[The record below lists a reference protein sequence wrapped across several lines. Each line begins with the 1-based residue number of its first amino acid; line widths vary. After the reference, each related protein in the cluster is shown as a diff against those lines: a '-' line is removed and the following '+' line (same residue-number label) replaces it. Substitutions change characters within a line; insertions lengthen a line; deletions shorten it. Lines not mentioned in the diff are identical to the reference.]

1 MEVFCPYC
9 SKRIFQVTVSRTY
22 LVHLDTD
29 PVDEK
34 CVREEINEARCAS
47 CSRVLPQGIWEE
59 VRPRA

>member
-29 PVDEK
+29 PADEK
-34 CVREEINEARCAS
+34 LVREEISEARCAG
-47 CSRVLPQGIWEE
+47 CSRILPPGLWENL
-59 VRPRA
+59 RPQA